1 MTKAARE
8 CLIIFTRYP
17 EPGKTKTRL
26 IPLLGAEGAARLQ
39 RQMTE
44 QTLAQV
50 KELKAFRP
58 LSVEV
63 HFAGGNQQLM
73 QNWLGSNTTRDTSPP
88 TPLLQGEGSITPPF
102 PTREGGG
109 MGSPLGRDG
118 VPSGDE
124 GMGGMGGLGLS
135 YPSSIGLGSDIIY
148 RQQSEGDLGRR
159 MALAFKESFSAG
171 MTGVVIIGT
180 DCPDLKVQLMVKAF
194 HALEQNDLVLGPAL
208 DGGYYL
214 IGLRRLIPELFTGI
228 SWSTAEVLEQTISI
242 AQRLDLAIAF
252 LPLLND
258 IDRPEDLIGQTVDG
272 YQVEG

>member
-26 IPLLGAEGAARLQ
+26 IPLLGAEGAARFQ

-73 QNWLGSNTTRDTSPP
+73 QDW
-88 TPLLQGEGSITPPF
+88 
-102 PTREGGG
+102 
-109 MGSPLGRDG
+109 
-118 VPSGDE
+118 
-124 GMGGMGGLGLS
+124 
-135 YPSSIGLGSDIIY
+135 LGSDIIY
-148 RQQSEGDLGRR
+148 RQQSQGDLGRR

-171 MTGVVIIGT
+171 MTSVVIIGT
-180 DCPDLKVQLMVKAF
+180 DCPDLNAQLMVKAF

-242 AQRLDLAIAF
+242 AERLMQAIAF

>member
-26 IPLLGAEGAARLQ
+26 IPLLGAEGAARFQ

-73 QNWLGSNTTRDTSPP
+73 QDW
-88 TPLLQGEGSITPPF
+88 
-102 PTREGGG
+102 
-109 MGSPLGRDG
+109 
-118 VPSGDE
+118 
-124 GMGGMGGLGLS
+124 
-135 YPSSIGLGSDIIY
+135 LGSDIIY

-159 MALAFKESFSAG
+159 MTLAFKDSFSAG

-180 DCPDLKVQLMVKAF
+180 DCPDLNAQLMVKAF

-242 AQRLDLAIAF
+242 AERLMQVIAF

>member
-26 IPLLGAEGAARLQ
+26 IPLLGAEGAARFQ
-39 RQMTE
+39 RQMTQ

-73 QNWLGSNTTRDTSPP
+73 QNWLGS
-88 TPLLQGEGSITPPF
+88 
-102 PTREGGG
+102 
-109 MGSPLGRDG
+109 
-118 VPSGDE
+118 
-124 GMGGMGGLGLS
+124 
-135 YPSSIGLGSDIIY
+135 DIIY
-148 RQQSEGDLGRR
+148 RQQSQGDLGRR

-180 DCPDLKVQLMVKAF
+180 DCPDLNAQLMVKAF

-228 SWSTAEVLEQTISI
+228 SWSTAEVLEQTIRI

>member
-17 EPGKTKTRL
+17 ERGKTKTRL
-26 IPLLGAEGAARLQ
+26 IPLLGAEGAARFQ
-39 RQMTE
+39 RQMTQ

-73 QNWLGSNTTRDTSPP
+73 QDW
-88 TPLLQGEGSITPPF
+88 
-102 PTREGGG
+102 
-109 MGSPLGRDG
+109 
-118 VPSGDE
+118 
-124 GMGGMGGLGLS
+124 
-135 YPSSIGLGSDIIY
+135 LGSDIIY

-159 MALAFKESFSAG
+159 MALAFKDSFSAG
-171 MTGVVIIGT
+171 MTSVVIIGT
-180 DCPDLKVQLMVKAF
+180 DCPDLKAQLMVKAF

-214 IGLRRLIPELFTGI
+214 IGQRRLIPELFTGI
-228 SWSTAEVLEQTISI
+228 SWSTAEVLVQTISI
-242 AQRLDLAIAF
+242 AERLDLAIAF

-258 IDRPEDLIGQTVDG
+258 IDRPEDLIGQRVDG